1 MPFTDAT
8 QRALRLANDETI
20 RLGHE
25 YIGTEHLLLGLM
37 NEGGM
42 VFQILVALGVAPDRL
57 RLAVE
62 AVHPPQSPPGN
73 HPGDRISQAPLT
85 KKAIEYAME
94 EGYGRNNWDP
104 TTGIDTGDILLGLIR
119 ERAGMAAQLL
129 EGFRITLENAK
140 QQLAMFSDSGRN

>member
-1 MPFTDAT
+1 MPFTVAT
-8 QRALRLANDETI
+8 QRALQLANNQAI

-25 YIGTEHLLLGLM
+25 YIGTEHLLLGLID
-37 NEGGM
+37 EAG
-42 VFQILVALGVAPDRL
+42 VALQILKALGVAPDSL

-62 AVHPPQSPPGN
+62 AVHPPESLPAPAAGRLPQSPV
-73 HPGDRISQAPLT
+73 T
-85 KKAIEYAME
+85 KKAIECALA

-119 ERAGMAAQLL
+119 ERAGMASQLL

-140 QQLAMFSDSGRN
+140 QQLIMITETGRS